1 MRHFKSPLIILF
13 LTTIT
18 VISIA
23 VWKTG
28 GAAQLSD
35 SRQALGKS
43 RLEVARQLYD
53 LRVEQFRTGEVV
65 SDDVYTWSRHVLHA
79 EADLAR
85 TAKER
90 ASAAAGHLSRMKTLQ
105 DFFAEEM
112 RKNPHGCYDRYQI
125 LAVDYY
131 VKEAEFSADGS
142 GLNGARP

>member
-1 MRHFKSPLIILF
+1 MRHFKSSMTILF

-18 VISIA
+18 VISIV

-43 RLEVARQLYD
+43 RLEAAQKLYD

-65 SDDVYTWSRHVLHA
+65 SDDVYTWSRHILDA
-79 EADLAR
+79 QTDLAR
-85 TAKER
+85 TANER
-90 ASAAAGHLSRMKTLQ
+90 AAAAAGHLSRMKTLQ
-105 DFFAEEM
+105 DFFAQERRE
-112 RKNPHGCYDRYQI
+112 NPKGCYDRLQL

-131 VKEAEFSADGS
+131 VKEAEFRADGS
-142 GLNGARP
+142 GLNGDRP